1 MTLRHFPINLNHGSG
16 CYRRLVRTFRV
27 PGKVL
32 LTLYDTHHSMRL
44 LIRHAQGRISVA
56 EASHR
61 RRRYGSSAFP
71 CDEHFKGL
79 F

>member
-1 MTLRHFPINLNHGSG
+1 M
-16 CYRRLVRTFRV
+16 
-27 PGKVL
+27 L